1 MGIGVVTDEVIAE
14 MVERIVQEVQ
24 PEQIYL
30 FGSRAR
36 GEAREDSDVDL
47 LVVEREPFGER
58 RSRLREIQRISRAL
72 YSFRIP
78 TDILLYSASEYAKW
92 RESRYHIVGH
102 CEREGRLM
110 YGRH

>member
-47 LVVEREPFGER
+47 LVVEREDFGPQ

-78 TDILLYSASEYAKW
+78 TDILLYSADEYLEWKG
-92 RESRYHIVGH
+92 SINHIIGH
-102 CEREGRLM
+102 CEREGRLL
-110 YGRH
+110 YERH

>member
-1 MGIGVVTDEVIAE
+1 MSIGVVTDEVIAE

-24 PEQIYL
+24 PEQVYL

-47 LVVEREPFGER
+47 LVVEREPFGEG
-58 RSRLREIQRISRAL
+58 RSRLREIDRISDVL

-78 TDILLYSASEYAKW
+78 TDILLYSTAEYATWKSSINHVIG
-92 RESRYHIVGH
+92 R
-102 CEREGRLM
+102 CEKEGRLL
-110 YGRH
+110 YERH